1 MIKDNKKTTV
11 KQEKKVEEKNGTKKV
26 TKNEKKEEVI
36 LVEPPVGFAPQKGKL
51 PSHKSSTH
59 KVEPDHKH
67 NK

>member
-1 MIKDNKKTTV
+1 VIKDNKKTTV

-36 LVEPPVGFAPQKGKL
+36 LVEAPEGFKNQKGKL

-59 KVEPDHKH
+59 KVE
-67 NK
+67 